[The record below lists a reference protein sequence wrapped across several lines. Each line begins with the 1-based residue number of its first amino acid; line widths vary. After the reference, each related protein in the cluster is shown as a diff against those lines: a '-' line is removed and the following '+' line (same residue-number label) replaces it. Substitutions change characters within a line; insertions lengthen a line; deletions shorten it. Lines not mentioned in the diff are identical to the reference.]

1 MKREEQFKD
10 VVFAT
15 DVPGDFLAVGD
26 DILFYENPTIHF
38 RPGALP
44 WRMKHLMLAVCRKG
58 WIKGKID
65 LEEHKMEVDGFLLV
79 QPMRFVEVTE
89 ISPDFEVSVFAF
101 SRTFSESLI
110 FGESFSDQLFFRQ
123 APYHVMSAETK
134 HIVNT
139 YISCVKPLLA
149 QDETFTYRMEIAR
162 LLTRAMVLSL
172 ASLSR
177 QAPLLRE
184 PNRQAHIVLD
194 FVNLVADHYREHRE
208 MDFYAER
215 MCLTAK
221 YITAVVKAQ
230 SGRSATDWIERYV
243 ILDAQ
248 AMLSSTD
255 MTVLQISQEL
265 RFPSQS
271 FFGKYFKRVTGMSP
285 KDYRRA
291 ARNYAL

>member
-15 DVPGDFLAVGD
+15 DSPGDFLAVGD
-26 DILFYENPTIHF
+26 DILFYENPAVHF

-44 WRMKHLMLAVCRKG
+44 WRMKHLMFAVCRKG
-58 WIKGKID
+58 WIKGRID
-65 LEEHKMEVDGFLLV
+65 MEEHKMEVDGFLLV
-79 QPMRFVEVTE
+79 QPMRFVEITE
-89 ISPDFEVSVFAF
+89 ISPDFQATVFAF
-101 SRTFSESLI
+101 SRSFAESLN

-149 QDETFTYRMEIAR
+149 QDESFTYRMEIAR
-162 LLTRAMVLSL
+162 LMTRAMVLSL

-177 QAPLLRE
+177 QAPLLKA

-194 FVNLVADHYREHRE
+194 FVNLVADHYREHRD
-208 MDFYAER
+208 MDFYADR
-215 MCLTAK
+215 LCLTSK
-221 YITAVVKAQ
+221 YITAIVKAQ

-248 AMLSSTD
+248 SLLTSSDLTI
-255 MTVLQISQEL
+255 LQISQEL
-265 RFPSQS
+265 HFPSQS

-291 ARNYAL
+291 ARNFAL

>member
-15 DVPGDFLAVGD
+15 DAPGDFLSVGD
-26 DILFYENPTIHF
+26 DILFYENPVIHF
-38 RPGALP
+38 RAGALP
-44 WRMKHLMLAVCRKG
+44 WRMRHLMLAVCRKG

-65 LEEHKMEVDGFLLV
+65 MEEHKMEVDGFLLV
-79 QPMRFVEVTE
+79 QPMRFVEITA
-89 ISPDFEVSVFAF
+89 ISPDFEATVFAF
-101 SRTFSESLI
+101 SRTFAESLN
-110 FGESFSDQLFFRQ
+110 FGESFSDHLFFRQ
-123 APYHVMSAETK
+123 APYHVMNAETK

-149 QDETFTYRMEIAR
+149 QDESFTYRMEIAR

-177 QAPLLRE
+177 QAPILRE

-208 MDFYAER
+208 MDFYADR

-221 YITAVVKAQ
+221 YITAIVKAQ

-265 RFPSQS
+265 HFPSQS

-291 ARNYAL
+291 ARNFAL